1 MSRFYFCHSPLIT
14 FRDGIVSCIYGST
27 KPRFLAM
34 VEKLGQGAPVSALN
48 YVGSNIVFSYG
59 LDDGEVCHYLLAVHD
74 NIDGVHYTKLLPVLR
89 KAVKWYIQ
97 ARGKETS
104 ARSAR
109 FDFLQDYNP
118 TVPGL
123 QLMHLV
129 QTDQYLLSYGVGV
142 KGFTGMDEVQDFMES
157 RLKLPA
163 SVLESK
169 GMVNTDRMG

>member
-1 MSRFYFCHSPLIT
+1 
-14 FRDGIVSCIYGST
+14 
-27 KPRFLAM
+27 M
-34 VEKLGQGAPVSALN
+34 VEKLGQGAPVSSLN

-59 LDDGEVCHYLLAVHD
+59 LDEGEVCHYLLSVHD
-74 NIDGVHYTKLLPVLR
+74 NIDGVQYTKLLPVLR
-89 KAVKWYIQ
+89 KAAKWYIE

-123 QLMHLV
+123 QLMHLMR
-129 QTDQYLLSYGVGV
+129 TDEYLLSYGVGV
-142 KGFTGMDEVQDFMES
+142 KGFADMDGVHGFMEA

-163 SVLESK
+163 SVLESE
-169 GMVNTDRMG
+169 GVVNTDMGY